1 MCARLDSLGDLDDAA
16 AQVETVEA
24 VENGLLGS
32 RHRYRTVFGSERR
45 DAPEARRLYVDNA
58 YLKFPDGRGYR
69 FSWCRRL
76 DDHRGGKLLGEVV
89 VAEGCPIRKR
99 GRLSHVQ
106 RFHEIERVGTTHD
119 VQRVDAAS
127 QAGCPATLNPPA
139 GFHPDAR
146 VLPLADSSYI
156 IHTEHGW
163 EPCQYLT
170 CRHVLV

>member
-1 MCARLDSLGDLDDAA
+1 MCACLDSLGNLDDAA

-45 DAPEARRLYVDNA
+45 DAPEARWLYVDNA

-69 FSWCRRL
+69 PSRRRRL

-89 VAEGCPIRKR
+89 VTEGRPIRKR

-106 RFHEIERVGTTHD
+106 CLQEIQRVGTAHD

-139 GFHPDAR
+139 GLHPYA
-146 VLPLADSSYI
+146 
-156 IHTEHGW
+156 
-163 EPCQYLT
+163 
-170 CRHVLV
+170 